1 MNCERYLDLL
11 SARLD
16 GALTQE
22 EERELMQHL
31 QDCDACRAI
40 ARELEDIH
48 SALADATRVQP
59 PKELAQGVMERIRA
73 QRTARRTSVRRLG
86 TLAAALV
93 LCVGLY
99 PLLRAMSPV
108 GNTGMVMEAA
118 DAEAPMQ
125 SARYAEQE
133 TAADG
138 ALLDTAAEKG
148 KASGQTQNSQ
158 AASRNTQEYKYA
170 CATQAKK
177 KLRLSDTDGFGKTE
191 AWVLDSVQ
199 AMEAFLAPL
208 DGEALSEVTREYDAE
223 FFRTGRLLA
232 VVVREPS
239 SSITHEV
246 TGLDEVRVWVKRRVP
261 QAGDS
266 DIACW
271 LILAEGDEC
280 FGSTRALDVEWIQE

>member
-1 MNCERYLDLL
+1 MSCERYLDLL

-48 SALADATRVQP
+48 SALAETPQVQP

-73 QRTARRTSVRRLG
+73 QRTARRTSMRRLG

-99 PLLRAMSPV
+99 PLLQAMAPA
-108 GNTGMVMEAA
+108 GNTGMVMETA

-138 ALLDTAAEKG
+138 ALLDAAAEKG
-148 KASGQTQNSQ
+148 KTSGQTQNSQ

-170 CATQAKK
+170 AATQGK
-177 KLRLSDTDGFGKTE
+177 KLRLSDTDGPDKAE
-191 AWVLDSVQ
+191 AWVVDSVQ
-199 AMEAFLAPL
+199 ALEEFLAPL

-239 SSITHEV
+239 GSIVHEV
-246 TGLDEVRVWVKRRVP
+246 TGLDEVQVWVKRRVP

-266 DIACW
+266 DMACW
-271 LILAEGDEC
+271 LILAEGDER
-280 FGSTRALDVEWIQE
+280 FGSTRALDVEWTEE